1 MKSNIFKI
9 LKKELRETIRDR
21 KSLMMMLIIPLFIP
35 AFAIGFSFYFD
46 AESSKDIT
54 EYNKIGI
61 SYEVTEAEETIFKEL
76 QIEPVYDSVDV
87 LKEKY
92 DKGEI
97 NLYITK
103 EDKNYTLHGN
113 YNESTSLADTLA
125 TSYLEAYKMYLQ
137 AEYLVDYD
145 IDPLEVID
153 ILRVQEDIIVEE
165 NPFVKMITQECFMFL
180 MAALAMSAIYTA
192 TDSIAGEKEKGTL
205 ETLLTFPVKAK
216 DIILGKFLS
225 ISLSS
230 IFTGIFSIL
239 LMIISLSF
247 VNDRFEV
254 YKDLNVVPSIST
266 ILYTVVIV
274 IIYSFFV
281 SGLCI
286 AISSKTKSYK
296 EAQSALSP
304 ISFVSIFPSL
314 IVMLAG
320 IETTRILSIVPF
332 LNVSLIF
339 NDMLAGKVDI
349 LNLALVAISSV
360 IFISLVLSIII
371 KQYKSE
377 KVLFSN

>member
-9 LKKELRETIRDR
+9 LKKEIREIIRDK
-21 KSLMMMLIIPLFIP
+21 KSLMMMFIMPLFIP
-35 AFAIGFSFYFD
+35 AFAIGMSFYFE
-46 AESSKDIT
+46 AETDRDIK

-61 SYEVTEAEETIFKEL
+61 AYEVTEEEKAIFKEL
-76 QIEPVYDSVDV
+76 EIDPVYDNLEN

-92 DKGEI
+92 DVGEI

-103 EDKNYTLHGN
+103 EDKSYTLHGN
-113 YNESTSLADTLA
+113 YSETTTLSETLA

-137 AEYLVDYD
+137 AKYLENYD

-153 ILRVQEDIIVEE
+153 ILRVQEDIVMEE
-165 NPFVKMITQECFMFL
+165 NPFVKAITQESFMFL
-180 MAALAMSAIYTA
+180 MAALAISAIYAA

-230 IFTGIFSIL
+230 IITGIFSIV
-239 LMIISLSF
+239 LMLISLSYINGAF
-247 VNDRFEV
+247 DV

-266 ILYTVVIV
+266 IIYTFVIV
-274 IIYSFFV
+274 IIYSLFI

-286 AISSKTKSYK
+286 AIASKTKSYK
-296 EAQSALSP
+296 EAQSALTP
-304 ISFVSIFPSL
+304 ISFVSIFPSM

-320 IETTRILSIVPF
+320 IETSTVLSLVPF

-349 LNLALVAISSV
+349 LNLVLVAISSI
-360 IFISLVLSIII
+360 IFIAIILSIII

>member
-9 LKKELRETIRDR
+9 LKKEIREIIRDK
-21 KSLMMMLIIPLFIP
+21 KSLMMMFIMPLFIP
-35 AFAIGFSFYFD
+35 AFAIGMSFYFE
-46 AESSKDIT
+46 AEADKDIK

-61 SYEVTEAEETIFKEL
+61 AYEVTEAEETIFKEL
-76 QIEPVYDSVDV
+76 QIDPVYDTLEN

-92 DKGEI
+92 DAGEI
-97 NLYITK
+97 YLYITK

-113 YNESTSLADTLA
+113 YSETTTLADTLA

-137 AEYLVDYD
+137 AEYLVDHD
-145 IDPLEVID
+145 INPLEVID
-153 ILRVQEDIIVEE
+153 ILRVQEDIVMEE
-165 NPFVKMITQECFMFL
+165 NPFVKMITQESFMFL
-180 MAALAMSAIYTA
+180 MAALAISAIYAA

-230 IFTGIFSIL
+230 IITGIFSIF
-239 LMIISLSF
+239 LMIASLSYINGAF
-247 VNDRFEV
+247 DV

-266 ILYTVVIV
+266 IIYTFFIV
-274 IIYSFFV
+274 IIYSLFI

-286 AISSKTKSYK
+286 AIASKTKSYK
-296 EAQSALSP
+296 EAQSALTP
-304 ISFVSIFPSL
+304 ISFVSIFPSM

-320 IETTRILSIVPF
+320 IKTSTVLSLIPF

-349 LNLALVAISSV
+349 LNLILVAISSI
-360 IFISLVLSIII
+360 IFIAIILSIII